1 MEQPRRFQ
9 LQRNVDVS
17 GVSGTGIVCY
27 GVLFGDGTVAVHWCG
42 RRSTTAVWNDI
53 RDLMDVHGHE
63 GSTVL
68 EWIDD
73 DIDDPV

>member
-1 MEQPRRFQ
+1 MDEPRRFQ
-9 LQRNVDVS
+9 LNRLRDIS
-17 GVSGTGIVCY
+17 GVSGTGIVAY
-27 GVLFGDGTVAVHWCG
+27 GAQFNDGTVVVHWCG

-63 GSTVL
+63 GATVL

-73 DIDDPV
+73 DPGNP